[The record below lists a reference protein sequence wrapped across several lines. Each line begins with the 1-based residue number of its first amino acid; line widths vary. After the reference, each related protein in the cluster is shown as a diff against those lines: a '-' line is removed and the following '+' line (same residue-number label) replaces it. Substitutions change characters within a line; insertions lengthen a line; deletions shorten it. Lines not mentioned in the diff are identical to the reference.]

1 MVPFF
6 MAIAILGIYFGVRL
20 RDRWLLA
27 NAVLFV
33 GLAWTP
39 YLAGMW
45 LWGWWL
51 GVGIMAWGVSRWRPP
66 TVSLERSP
74 QLPPVHY
81 AVCRPYHSSA
91 ASEDRA

>member
-1 MVPFF
+1 MLFF
-6 MAIAILGIYFGVRL
+6 MAIAVLCTYFGVRL
-20 RDRWLLA
+20 RDRWLLV

-39 YLAGMW
+39 YLVGAW

-66 TVSLERSP
+66 TVSQARSP

>member
-1 MVPFF
+1 VLFF
-6 MAIAILGIYFGVRL
+6 MSIAILCAYFGVRL
-20 RDRWLLA
+20 HDRWLLV

-39 YLAGMW
+39 YLAGAW

-51 GVGIMAWGVSRWRPP
+51 GVGIMAWGASRWRPP
-66 TVSLERSP
+66 QVSQGRTP
-74 QLPPVHY
+74 PPPPVHY

>member
-1 MVPFF
+1 MLFF
-6 MAIAILGIYFGVRL
+6 MGMAVLCAWLGAQL
-20 RDRWLLA
+20 RDRWLWV

-33 GLAWTP
+33 GLAGTP
-39 YLAGMW
+39 YLAGVA

-51 GVGIMAWGVSRWRPP
+51 AVGLTAFWAARRVPKPCPALPLP
-66 TVSLERSP
+66 TRCA
-74 QLPPVHY
+74 HY